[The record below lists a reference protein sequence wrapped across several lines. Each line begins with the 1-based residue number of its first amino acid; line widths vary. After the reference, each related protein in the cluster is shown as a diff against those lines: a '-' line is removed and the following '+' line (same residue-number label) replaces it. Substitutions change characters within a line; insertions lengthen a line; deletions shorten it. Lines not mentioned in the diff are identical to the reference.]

1 MIIFLLIALVFSFI
15 VIFFTYKKINKSKI
29 EKVFFFLFITL
40 VPIFIYLYKT
50 NYWIGKN
57 IVEKV
62 QNKLNIEV
70 ANKIS
75 PQAIYKIIV
84 SLELSLRSNPR
95 NIDTIKKLG
104 QAKYLVSDYEGE
116 LEAYELGR
124 NINSNDIELL
134 LGEAN
139 IRLLMEK
146 NSLSKKTVSLFKE
159 ILKQDSN
166 NLMGLLVL
174 GDYSY
179 NTNNILHAR
188 KYYDKLL
195 GLLDKNS
202 IEYKQIYKKLESINE
217 K

>member
-1 MIIFLLIALVFSFI
+1 M
-15 VIFFTYKKINKSKI
+15 
-29 EKVFFFLFITL
+29 
-40 VPIFIYLYKT
+40 
-50 NYWIGKN
+50 
-57 IVEKV
+57 
-62 QNKLNIEV
+62 
-70 ANKIS
+70 
-75 PQAIYKIIV
+75 
-84 SLELSLRSNPR
+84 
-95 NIDTIKKLG
+95 
-104 QAKYLVSDYEGE
+104 VSDYEGA

-202 IEYKQIYKKLESINE
+202 LEYKEIYKKLENINE
-217 K
+217 N